1 MVQSRGVL
9 ERNVMGSVTIPSG
22 GQYIAVSILGD
33 QPSILMITKKYIR
46 LSSIMSHHGLKQTE
60 GLGPSNTSFCCSPE
74 CFGKVSK

>member
-1 MVQSRGVL
+1 MSWAVSPYLVVVS
-9 ERNVMGSVTIPSG
+9 N
-22 GQYIAVSILGD
+22 IAVSILGD

-74 CFGKVSK
+74 CFGKVSKIVPPFA